1 MSKQPCIYILTSN
14 NRKVFYVGVTSQLK
28 QRIWQHRTKQVE
40 GFSNRYNTTC
50 LVYYE
55 LFDDISLAISR
66 EKRLKKWKRD
76 WKVELIQKFN
86 PELKDLY
93 DQI

>member
-1 MSKQPCIYILTSN
+1 MNKQPSVYILTSN
-14 NRKVFYVGVTSQLK
+14 NRKALYVGVTSQLK
-28 QRIWQHRTKQVE
+28 QRIWQHKTKQVE

-66 EKRLKKWKRD
+66 EKRLKRWKRE
-76 WKVELIQKFN
+76 WKLELIQKDNPNFN
-86 PELKDLY
+86 DLY
-93 DQI
+93 DQL